1 MCPSGLEDLKHM
13 MFMCDRAKLVWNYL
27 GVWRH
32 IEELANGDRTGQQMI
47 EEVIKGER
55 KVPYLNNV
63 GLAELILTGS
73 WYIWWERRGFVHGE
87 SVQNAS
93 RSAMSIAF
101 LSCNYMRAQS
111 KTTKVCRGWKKPPKG
126 KLMVNIDAGFA
137 AGLGSSSVV
146 IRDSSGGFITTS
158 MSFLPV
164 VLDDP
169 MAEAYALKEGLNLLN
184 QIGCRNFIVQSDCQE
199 VIDTMMDGGFTASAT
214 APIFEDCY
222 NIWKDLPMATIEHC
236 DREANQVAHEL
247 ARQALVAKASCIWVD
262 LQPTFITALLA
273 NDVTL
278 DE

>member
-32 IEELANGDRTGQQMI
+32 IEELANGDRTEQQMI

-111 KTTKVCRGWKKPPKG
+111 KTTKVCRGWKKP
-126 KLMVNIDAGFA
+126 
-137 AGLGSSSVV
+137 
-146 IRDSSGGFITTS
+146 
-158 MSFLPV
+158 
-164 VLDDP
+164 
-169 MAEAYALKEGLNLLN
+169 LKEN
-184 QIGCRNFIVQSDCQE
+184 
-199 VIDTMMDGGFTASAT
+199 
-214 APIFEDCY
+214 
-222 NIWKDLPMATIEHC
+222 
-236 DREANQVAHEL
+236 
-247 ARQALVAKASCIWVD
+247 
-262 LQPTFITALLA
+262 
-273 NDVTL
+273 
-278 DE
+278 